1 MQIRSKLLL
10 ATALSVGFMGPV
22 LAEQADN
29 IKLYGIVDTGVYVHH
44 ASNGTTVVDMA
55 SGITKGS
62 RWGLE
67 GKEDLG
73 SGYSVFF
80 RLEQG
85 FELDSGA
92 AKSEGYQ
99 FYRDSYIGLNT
110 PIGKVNV
117 GRTGALASGNNGGIV
132 GSMSPFGITWKEAAL
147 TKVFAGCIG
156 SRLNNMIRF
165 ESAEFSGAKLFAQYS
180 NGVDD
185 DAVPSSQ
192 KDRYLALGANYQY
205 GGLRLAF
212 VFDNYFYNDSAA
224 KTEAGVAAGKNLKN
238 QRTYNLGGSYD
249 FGTVR
254 LYAGYQYGQNIKT
267 PRVGDGKSIAAKYS
281 AKNPGEAEGYDTH
294 AVTLGTNIK
303 LWGGELKGT
312 LGFAHADRDYQDAK
326 SKVYQAA
333 IGYKYP
339 LSKRTYAY
347 GGVAYLN
354 AKSGITGKRERV
366 ETRSVFAGLCHS
378 F

>member
-1 MQIRSKLLL
+1 MQKRSKLML
-10 ATALSVGFMGPV
+10 ASALSVGLIGQVF
-22 LAEQADN
+22 AAQAGN
-29 IKLYGIVDTGVYVHH
+29 VKLYGIVDTGVYVHH
-44 ASNGTTVVDMA
+44 SSNEATVVDLA

-62 RWGLE
+62 RWGIE
-67 GKEDLG
+67 GNEDLG

-85 FELDSGA
+85 FNLDDGS
-92 AKSEGYQ
+92 AKSSEYQ
-99 FYRDSYIGLNT
+99 FYRDSYIGVST
-110 PIGKVNV
+110 PIGRINA
-117 GRTGALASGNNGGIV
+117 GRTGALASGNNGGIL
-132 GSMSPFGITWKEAAL
+132 GSLSPFGITWKEAAL
-147 TKVFAGCIG
+147 SKIFVGCI
-156 SRLNNMIRF
+156 STRVSNMIRF
-165 ESAEFSGAKLFAQYS
+165 ESAEFSGVKLFAQYS

-185 DAVPSSQ
+185 DAVSSSQ
-192 KDRYLALGANYQY
+192 KDRYLALGANYKL

-212 VFDNYFYNDSAA
+212 VFDNYFYNDSAS

-238 QRTYNLGGSYD
+238 QRTYNFGGSYD

-254 LYAGYQYGQNIKT
+254 LYAGYQYGQNVKT
-267 PRVGDGKSIAAKYS
+267 PKVGDGKSIAAKYS
-281 AKNPGEAEGYDTH
+281 AKNAGESEGYDTH

-303 LWGGELKGT
+303 LLGGELKGT
-312 LGFAHADRDYQDAK
+312 LGFAHADRDHQDAK
-326 SKVYQAA
+326 SKVYQAG

-354 AKSGITGKRERV
+354 AKSGSSGNRERV
-366 ETRSVFAGLCHS
+366 QTRSVFAGLCHS